1 MEHTRSNIGIAV
13 AAATALL
20 LLGGCDRQ
28 EPKSFSQK
36 VDQSAANF
44 SQKVD
49 QSAAKLADKTGEAA
63 TTVAMAADD
72 AAITAKVKTALLAE
86 PGLKSFDINVDTKD
100 AMVTLSGNIG
110 TNDLRERA
118 KQIASTTAGVRG
130 VIDNLMLK
138 TTS

>member
-1 MEHTRSNIGIAV
+1 M
-13 AAATALL
+13 
-20 LLGGCDRQ
+20 LGGCDRQ

-36 VDQSAANF
+36 VDQSAA
-44 SQKVD
+44 
-49 QSAAKLADKTGEAA
+49 KLADKTGDAA

-72 AAITAKVKTALLAE
+72 AAITTKVKTALLAE

-110 TNDLRERA
+110 TNDLRDRA
-118 KQIASTTAGVRG
+118 KQIASSTAGVKG

>member
-28 EPKSFSQK
+28 EPKSS
-36 VDQSAANF
+36 VG
-44 SQKVD
+44 QKVD

-72 AAITAKVKTALLAE
+72 AAITAKVKTALLSD

-130 VIDNLMLK
+130 VIDNLILK